1 MSVPNGF
8 SFSTSRWKTT
18 KLRLTWSTVVTG
30 DDDDDDADDDDDG
43 SSCMQATFKE

>member
-30 DDDDDDADDDDDG
+30 DDDDDDDG
-43 SSCMQATFKE
+43 SSCMQATFKV